1 MLDNSDD
8 ENYNILE
15 DATDLCDSSN
25 DQISKKVD
33 ESNLEK
39 DYKKELENNPLKLPE
54 NNQSIPSLD
63 RNDNSNKS

>member
-33 ESNLEK
+33 ESSLEK

-63 RNDNSNKS
+63 RNENSNKS